1 MSSSRASRRARLTSA
16 AVVVTGALLLSG
28 CGDDNDG
35 AGSTKEASASSSALG
50 TRQITDAQGRKV
62 KVPAAPEKVVALSE
76 PTLDA
81 ALALG
86 VEPVGATAGRGQ
98 SGVSTYLADRAKS
111 AKVVATVAE
120 ADLEKLAALRPDLI
134 LLDETT
140 GAKSEIAKL
149 QAIAP
154 TVVTAKLNED
164 WKKAFTETADALNKK
179 AAADRVLGDF
189 DAEVAA
195 TKKELGDNAGAVVS
209 VVRWQDGAPSVVGK
223 GVGHVGSTLSALGL
237 DRPADQQGASAGH
250 SEPVS
255 LEKLST
261 IDGDWLFFGTLGD
274 KADGEKAYAEAEKA
288 ANFGKLK
295 AEKEGHVVVVQGSA
309 WNSAGGPLAARIVLD
324 DVKKALTG

>member
-1 MSSSRASRRARLTSA
+1 MYVARTSRRAVLTSVA
-16 AVVVTGALLLSG
+16 AAVTGALLLAG
-28 CGDDNDG
+28 CGDDT
-35 AGSTKEASASSSALG
+35 AGTAKASS
-50 TRQITDAQGRKV
+50 TRDVTDAQGREV
-62 KVPAAPEKVVALSE
+62 RVPVAPKKVVTLSE

-86 VEPVGATAGRGQ
+86 IKPVGATAGRGQ
-98 SGVSTYLADRAKS
+98 TGVSTYLADKA
-111 AKVVATVAE
+111 AGAEVVATVAE
-120 ADLEKLAALRPDLI
+120 ADLEKLAALHPDLI

-140 GAKSEIAKL
+140 GAKKQLAKL

-154 TVVTAKLNED
+154 TVVTAKLNAD
-164 WKKAFTETADALNKK
+164 WKDAFTATAGALNKAGEGK
-179 AAADRVLGDF
+179 EILTGF
-189 DAEVAA
+189 DADVTAA
-195 TKKELGDNAGAVVS
+195 KAKLGADAGAVVS

-237 DRPADQQGASAGH
+237 TRPADQQGASVGH

-274 KADGEKAYAEAEKA
+274 QADGEKAYAEARKVPNFSKLNVEK
-288 ANFGKLK
+288 K
-295 AEKEGHVVVVQGSA
+295 GHVVVVQGSA

-324 DVKKALTG
+324 DVTKALTS

>member
-1 MSSSRASRRARLTSA
+1 MSSARASRRAVLTSA
-16 AVVVTGALLLSG
+16 AAAVTGALLLTG
-28 CGDDNDG
+28 CGDDGNDSA
-35 AGSTKEASASSSALG
+35 AGQQSS
-50 TRQITDAQGRKV
+50 TRQVTDATGRKV
-62 KVPAAPEKVVALSE
+62 EVPSDPQKVVTLSE

-86 VEPVGATAGRGQ
+86 VEPVGATTGRGQ
-98 SGVSTYLADRAKS
+98 KGVSTYLADKAKK
-111 AKVVATVAE
+111 AEVVATVAE
-120 ADLEKLAALRPDLI
+120 ADMEKLAALQPDLI

-140 GAKSEIAKL
+140 AVKSEVSKL

-164 WKKAFTETADALNKK
+164 WKKAFTSTAEALNKTSQ
-179 AAADRVLGDF
+179 ADKILTDL
-189 DAEVAA
+189 DTDVAA
-195 TKKELGDNAGAVVS
+195 TKKKLGDNAGAVVS
-209 VVRWQDGAPSVVGK
+209 VIRWQNGAPSVVGK
-223 GVGHVGSTLSALGL
+223 GVGHVGSTLSTLGL
-237 DRPADQQGASAGH
+237 ERPTDQQGAGSGH

-274 KADGEKAYAEAEKA
+274 RADGEKAYTEAKKVP
-288 ANFGKLK
+288 NFSKLK

-324 DVKKALTG
+324 DVTKALAP

>member
-1 MSSSRASRRARLTSA
+1 MYAARTSRRAVLTSLA
-16 AVVVTGALLLSG
+16 AVVTGTLLLAG
-28 CGDDNDG
+28 CGDDGDDAVS
-35 AGSTKEASASSSALG
+35 AGKATT
-50 TRQITDAQGRKV
+50 TRSITDAQGRTV
-62 KVPAAPEKVVALSE
+62 QVPADPKKVVTLSE

-86 VEPVGATAGRGQ
+86 VRPVGATAGRGQ
-98 SGVSTYLADRAKS
+98 TGVSTYLADKATS
-111 AKVVATVAE
+111 AEVVATVAE
-120 ADLEKLAALRPDLI
+120 ADLEKLAALHPDLI

-140 GAKSEIAKL
+140 GAKTQLAKL

-154 TVVTAKLNED
+154 TVVTAKLNAD
-164 WKKAFTETADALNKK
+164 WKDAFTATANALNEK
-179 AAADRVLGDF
+179 AQGEKILTGF
-189 DAEVAA
+189 DADVAA
-195 TKKELGDNAGAVVS
+195 TKAKLGANAGAVVS

-237 DRPADQQGASAGH
+237 TRPADQQGASVGH

-274 KADGEKAYAEAEKA
+274 TAEGEKAYAEAVKVP
-288 ANFGKLK
+288 NFSKLNVQK
-295 AEKEGHVVVVQGSA
+295 KGHVVVVQGSA

-324 DVKKALTG
+324 DVTKALAP

>member
-1 MSSSRASRRARLTSA
+1 MPSTRSARRAVLTA
-16 AVVVTGALLLSG
+16 AATVVTGALLLTG
-28 CGDDNDG
+28 CGDGKDSGDTT
-35 AGSTKEASASSSALG
+35 AGASSA
-50 TRQITDAQGRKV
+50 TRRITDATGRSV
-62 KVPAAPEKVVALSE
+62 RVPSTPEKVVALSE

-86 VEPVGATAGRGQ
+86 IEPVGTTAGRGQ
-98 SGVSTYLADRAKS
+98 TGVSTYLAAKAS
-111 AKVVATVAE
+111 KAQVVATVAA
-120 ADLEKLAALRPDLI
+120 ADLEKLAALQPDLI

-140 GAKSEIAKL
+140 AAKSQVTKL

-164 WKKAFTETADALNKK
+164 WKKAFTATADALNQK
-179 AAADRVLGDF
+179 AQAAKILDGF
-189 DAEVAA
+189 DADVTA
-195 TKKELGDNAGAVVS
+195 TRKKLGADAGAVVS
-209 VVRWQDGAPSVVGK
+209 VVRWQNGAPSVVGK

-274 KADGEKAYAEAEKA
+274 RADGEKAYATAKKVP
-288 ANFGKLK
+288 NFSKLK

-309 WNSAGGPLAARIVLD
+309 WNSAGGPLAAHIVLD
-324 DVKKALTG
+324 DITKALTS